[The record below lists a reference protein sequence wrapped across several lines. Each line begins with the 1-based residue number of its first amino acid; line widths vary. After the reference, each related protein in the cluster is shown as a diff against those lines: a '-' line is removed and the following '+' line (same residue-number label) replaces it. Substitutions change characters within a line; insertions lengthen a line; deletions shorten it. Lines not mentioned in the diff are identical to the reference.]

1 MDKDKGYKLIFTC
14 GRPSLTALDIATW
27 DVIFQIGGK
36 VVKEVS
42 FPVDQ
47 EAMEF
52 KVLKNVKEIQ
62 LAIAFT
68 DRDGNQSDYTW
79 SDVFDSQ
86 DNIAPAMPG
95 AVSFTMREESED
107 DGDIFEIAEAVEPDD
122 DESESNE
129 PVDGDEESDDYGEQE
144 EPIEGELDNKDY
156 DNDDEPI
163 DGEIVD
169 DGGDDAVDG
178 NEGKEED
185 ESIDGEVIVDE
196 DESADS
202 EPSDEPEGEPEA

>member
-1 MDKDKGYKLIFTC
+1 MDKDKGYKMIFTC
-14 GRPSLTALDIATW
+14 GRPALTALDIATW

-36 VVKEVS
+36 TVKSVS

-52 KVLKNVKEIQ
+52 KILKGVKEIQ

-95 AVSFTMREESED
+95 AVSFTMREESEN

-122 DESESNE
+122 
-129 PVDGDEESDDYGEQE
+129 PVDDEESDDYEDQE
-144 EPIEGELDNKDY
+144 EPIEGEIDNKEAY
-156 DNDDEPI
+156 DNDDDPI
-163 DGEIVD
+163 EGEIVD
-169 DGGDDAVDG
+169 DGGEDAVDG
-178 NEGKEED
+178 DEKEE
-185 ESIDGEVIVDE
+185 IAV
-196 DESADS
+196 
-202 EPSDEPEGEPEA
+202 P